1 MRLIGGGKASMVA
14 PPVLMFTASTK
25 IIKAPNGV
33 AEVCTFRL
41 NVAVVSDALA
51 NSTLTVIL
59 SEPLSTTDATSPS
72 AVKVTPCPTAEEPM

>member
-1 MRLIGGGKASMVA
+1 MVSPPA
-14 PPVLMFTASTK
+14 PVLMFTASTK

-33 AEVCTFRL
+33 AAVCTYRL
-41 NVAVVSDALA
+41 NVAVVSAWFS

-59 SEPLSTTDATSPS
+59 SEPLVTADTRSLPS